1 MDLQA
6 SYNEEQWE
14 LMLSA
19 LQGELSA
26 EEKIVFDQW
35 LAASPANRETYEQ
48 LERTWREG
56 LADYLQY
63 TGADESAAWDALQRR
78 LGARRVEAG
87 LPSPARPMPGI
98 GSWLAVA
105 ALVVLLAGA
114 GWYFFNEQSPVVAYK
129 TGVGETRDLSLP
141 DGTKVGLEPATR
153 MEVAA
158 GFDKG
163 ARTVRLV
170 NGKAVFD
177 VAHIAERPFRV
188 ETDGVR
194 VEDIGT
200 KFTMEKTADSVR
212 VDVSSGKVAFVL
224 IQTGETRQLGAG
236 ASLSVYIGADSMRFN
251 DTPLADILTT
261 LERHSGRKIQL
272 NDASFAGKR
281 LTLNLNGESLE
292 NSLRIICASLNLE
305 YTLKAGVYVLD
316 KKK

>member
-26 EEKIVFDQW
+26 EERIVFDQW
-35 LAASPANRETYEQ
+35 LGASPVNRETYEQ

-63 TGADESAAWDALQRR
+63 SEADEGAAWEALQRK
-78 LGARRVEAG
+78 LGARRVKEA
-87 LPSPARPMPGI
+87 PPARSRHMPGI
-98 GSWLAVA
+98 GPWLVAA
-105 ALVVLLAGA
+105 ALVVLLAEG
-114 GWYFFNEQSPVVAYK
+114 GLYFLKSQYIKPEYI
-129 TGVGETRDLSLP
+129 TGVTETKHISLP
-141 DGTKVGLEPATR
+141 DGTKMELEPSTK
-153 MEVAA
+153 MEIPSGYNRAFRA
-158 GFDKG
+158 L
-163 ARTVRLV
+163 RLV
-170 NGKAVFD
+170 SGKASFEVVHD
-177 VAHIAERPFRV
+177 SLRPFSV

-194 VEDIGT
+194 VEDLGT

-212 VDVSSGKVAFVL
+212 VHVTEGRVAFVQ
-224 IQTGETRQLGAG
+224 IRTGEKRELGAG
-236 ASLSVYIGADSMRFN
+236 ESLSVYTGADSLRFS
-251 DTPLADILTT
+251 DAPLADILST
-261 LERHSGRKIQL
+261 LERHSGQKIQL

-281 LTLNLNGESLE
+281 LTLNLNGETLE

>member
-1 MDLQA
+1 
-6 SYNEEQWE
+6 
-14 LMLSA
+14 MLSA
-19 LQGELSA
+19 LQGELTA
-26 EEKIVFDQW
+26 EEQIVFDQW
-35 LAASPANRETYEQ
+35 LAASPVNRKTYEQ

-63 TGADESAAWDALQRR
+63 GDAHESAAWEALQRK
-78 LGARRVEAG
+78 LGARRVKTG
-87 LPSPARPMPGI
+87 PPARSRHMPGI
-98 GSWLAVA
+98 GPWLAVA

-114 GWYFFNEQSPVVAYK
+114 GWWYFGEKSPAVAYR
-129 TGVGETRDLSLP
+129 TGEGETKDVSLP
-141 DGTKVGLEPATR
+141 DGTKVDLEPATR

-158 GFDKG
+158 GFDRG
-163 ARTVRLV
+163 ARTVRLL
-170 NGKAVFD
+170 NGKAFFD
-177 VAHIAERPFRV
+177 VAHIAKRPFRV

-200 KFTMEKTADSVR
+200 KFTIEKTADSVR
-212 VDVSSGKVAFVL
+212 VNVAEGRVAFVL
-224 IQTGETRQLGAG
+224 IQTGESRELGPG
-236 ASLSVYIGADSMRFN
+236 GSLSVYTGVDSMRFN

-261 LERHSGRKIQL
+261 LERHSGRKILL
-272 NDASFAGKR
+272 NDTSFAGKR